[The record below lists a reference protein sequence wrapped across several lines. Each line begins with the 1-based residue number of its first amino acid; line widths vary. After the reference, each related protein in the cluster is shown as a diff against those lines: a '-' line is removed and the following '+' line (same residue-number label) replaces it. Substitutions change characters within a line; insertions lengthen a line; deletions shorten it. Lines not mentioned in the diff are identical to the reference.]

1 MAMSPRY
8 SPFGEFFAFDFRRNC
23 TGLFRTTAG
32 NDSTSVGPFFFL
44 KFSFNRAMALSLTRQ
59 TVTFDWLKPSSLF
72 TWRKNDSRG
81 RLATRTSFC
90 WFRIILAEFLV
101 LLLSPEPL
109 LFHSCRRA
117 ADASF
122 RSLHRRE

>member
-1 MAMSPRY
+1 MAMSPR
-8 SPFGEFFAFDFRRNC
+8 SWPFADFFAFDFRGNC
-23 TGLFRTTAG
+23 TGLFRTRAG
-32 NDSTSVGPFFFL
+32 NDSTSVGPFFFR
-44 KFSFNRAMALSLTRQ
+44 KFWFNRDIALSLTRQ
-59 TVTFDWLKPSSLF
+59 TVTSDWLKPSSLF
-72 TWRKNDSRG
+72 TRRKNDSSG
-81 RLATRTSFC
+81 RRATRTSFC